1 MKAIELQSPGGI
13 DNLKMVERPMPE
25 PGRQEMIIRVKA
37 TALNYRDVEI
47 ARGSYHTTFP
57 LPLVPLSDG
66 VGEVVAVGAEVS
78 RFKIGDRVCG
88 TFWQR
93 WVGGSFAMAE
103 ASYQRGGPIDGLL
116 SEFARLDEQAAV
128 IAPAYLSDVEAATLP
143 CAAVTAWHALF
154 TEGKLKPGETVLSLG
169 TGGVSLFAVQFA
181 RAAGARVIVTSSS
194 DEKLARAKEL
204 GAHDGVNYRDN
215 PDWSSAVLALTDGR
229 GADHIIEVGGPQSFA
244 QSLKASARGAQ
255 INVIGY
261 LGGSE
266 GAINPLDI
274 FRRQVKALGIPVGS
288 RESFEAMN
296 RALAVNRL
304 RPVIDRVFP
313 WAEAAKAFRHLEH
326 GSPFGK
332 VVLDHLR

>member
-1 MKAIELQSPGGI
+1 MRTIELQAPGGI
-13 DNLKMVERPMPE
+13 ENLRMVERPTLE
-25 PGRQEMIIRVKA
+25 PGRQEIVIRVKA
-37 TALNYRDVEI
+37 SALNYRDVEI
-47 ARGSYHTTFP
+47 ARGSYHTNFA

-66 VGEVVAVGAEVS
+66 AGEVVAVGPEVS

-93 WVGGSFAMAE
+93 WVGGSFVMAE
-103 ASYQRGGPIDGLL
+103 ASQQRGGPIDGML

-128 IAPAYLSDVEAATLP
+128 LAPPHLSDIEAATLA
-143 CAAVTAWHALF
+143 CAGVTAWHALF
-154 TEGKLKPGETVLSLG
+154 TEGNLKPGETVLSLG

-181 RAAGARVIVTSSS
+181 RTAGARVIVTSSS
-194 DEKLARAKEL
+194 DEKLARAKAL

-215 PDWSSAVLALTDGR
+215 PDWGSTVLELTDGR

-244 QSLKASARGAQ
+244 QSLKAAARCGQ

-266 GAINPLDI
+266 GSINPLDI
-274 FRRQVKALGIPVGS
+274 FRRQVRARGIPVGS

-296 RALAVNRL
+296 RAIAVNGL
-304 RPVIDRVFP
+304 RPVIDSVFP
-313 WAEAAKAFRHLEH
+313 WHEAAEAFRYLEH
-326 GSPFGK
+326 SSPFGK
-332 VVLDHLR
+332 VVLDHMQ

>member
-1 MKAIELQSPGGI
+1 MKAIELQSPGGLE
-13 DNLKMVERPMPE
+13 NLRMVERPMPE
-25 PGRQEMIIRVKA
+25 PGRQEMIVKVKA
-37 TALNYRDVEI
+37 TALNYRDAEI
-47 ARGSYHTTFP
+47 VRGSYHTKFAF
-57 LPLVPLSDG
+57 PLVPLSDG
-66 VGEVVAVGAEVS
+66 VGEVIAIGAEVS

-103 ASYQRGGPIDGLL
+103 PSYQRGGPIDGLL

-128 IAPAYLSDVEAATLP
+128 LAPANLSDLEAATLP
-143 CAAVTAWHALF
+143 CAGVTAWHALF
-154 TEGKLKPGETVLSLG
+154 TEGSVKPGDTVLCLG

-181 RAAGARVIVTSSS
+181 AAAGARVIVTSSS
-194 DEKLARAKEL
+194 DEKLARAKQL
-204 GAHDGVNYRDN
+204 GAQDGVNYRSV
-215 PDWSSAVLALTDGR
+215 PDWASAVLGLTDGR

-244 QSLKASARGAQ
+244 QSLGAAARGAQ

-261 LGGSE
+261 LGGSD

-274 FRRQVKALGIPVGS
+274 FRRQVRARGIPVGS

-296 RALAVNRL
+296 RAIVVNRL
-304 RPVIDRVFP
+304 RPVIDRVVP
-313 WAEAAKAFRHLEH
+313 WSQAAEAFRYLEH

-332 VVLDHLR
+332 VVLDHTQ